1 MKPAVRFSSTCAT
14 NESVSAS
21 IYHDEWH
28 AASESFLVVS
38 RVSFPFPFFR
48 YIYMYPFFFLTFV
61 FLRLDIFT
69 VTSKRIFWLFFFLP
83 EKSCSCARFGSLFFY
98 FLSLGV
104 FSFCSSLVLTHR
116 HPADQ
121 QQSRS
126 KDQKRDRPA
135 LLPLVCV

>member
-48 YIYMYPFFFLTFV
+48 YIYMYPFFFLTVV
-61 FLRLDIFT
+61 FLRLDIFK
-69 VTSKRIFWLFFFLP
+69 VTSKLIVLLFFLP
-83 EKSCSCARFGSLFFY
+83 EKSCSCARFGSLFF
-98 FLSLGV
+98 FFSLGV